1 MRHDR
6 FLTGSSTTSRCGA
19 TSRPREVKTYLAQR
33 LGIAALTL
41 FGMSLVIFVL
51 LRLAP
56 GDIVDILFS
65 TAGYVSPS
73 EKQAIMKELGMDR
86 PYWVQYLDWLRQI
99 VTGDLGKSY
108 RYDVPA

>member
-1 MRHDR
+1 
-6 FLTGSSTTSRCGA
+6 
-19 TSRPREVKTYLAQR
+19 VKTYIAQR
-33 LGIAALTL
+33 LVIALLTL
-41 FGMSLVIFVL
+41 LGMSMVIFVL

-86 PYWVQYLDWLRQI
+86 PYVVQYLDWLHQI
-99 VTGDLGKSY
+99 VTGSPTGTTCRPGTSSG
-108 RYDVPA
+108 RWCR